1 MKGSKEIV
9 LENEPRKMNP
19 TLKRIVR
26 DKYLYLMLLP
36 AVAVML
42 IFKYLPMGG
51 LLMAFEDYS
60 PFKGIF
66 GSKWVGFANFVK
78 IFTQPKFTTAIRN
91 TLVVSLLDLVIGFPA
106 PILLALLINELENK
120 VFKRIVQTVSYLPH
134 FLSWISVV
142 GIVSILFGRDGIVN
156 DIRIALGA
164 QERIVFLAKQEWFI
178 WFLLGT
184 MVWKETGWGTVIH
197 LANLSSIS
205 PDLYEAANIDGA
217 NRLQLEKWVREDH
230 PDALIVRL
238 PALYGIHLKK
248 NFLYDLHTITPA
260 MLREEKYRELAAR
273 CELVEKGYSPA
284 ENGFYKL
291 NGSVSGTALREWF
304 EAQSFN
310 ALAFTDS
317 RSRYQFYDLGRLW
330 GDIEACLQ
338 NDLRLVNLTT
348 PPVSAAKVYT
358 ALTGKTWKNELDR
371 APFDYD
377 LRSLYAGQLGGQGGY
392 LCSEKDELRDIRTFM
407 EEWT

>member
-184 MVWKETGWGTVIH
+184 TVWKETGWGTVIH

-217 NRLQLEKWVREDH
+217 NRLQQIRYITIPHMMPTVIVLLIFKMGTLFSSNFELIYGMQNPYIDFEVISTIVFQTGIKTGNYSVATAIGLMEGLV
-230 PDALIVRL
+230 ALILVL
-238 PALYGIHLKK
+238 GSNWISKKVTGDGIL
-248 NFLYDLHTITPA
+248 
-260 MLREEKYRELAAR
+260 
-273 CELVEKGYSPA
+273 
-284 ENGFYKL
+284 
-291 NGSVSGTALREWF
+291 
-304 EAQSFN
+304 
-310 ALAFTDS
+310 
-317 RSRYQFYDLGRLW
+317 
-330 GDIEACLQ
+330 
-338 NDLRLVNLTT
+338 
-348 PPVSAAKVYT
+348 
-358 ALTGKTWKNELDR
+358 
-371 APFDYD
+371 
-377 LRSLYAGQLGGQGGY
+377 
-392 LCSEKDELRDIRTFM
+392 
-407 EEWT
+407 

>member
-106 PILLALLINELENK
+106 PILLSLLINELENK

-217 NRLQLEKWVREDH
+217 NRLQQIRYITIPHMMPTVIVLLIFKMGTLFSSNFELIYGMQNPYIDFEVISTIVFQTGIKTGNYSVATAIGLMEGLV
-230 PDALIVRL
+230 ALILVL
-238 PALYGIHLKK
+238 GSNWISKKVTGDGIL
-248 NFLYDLHTITPA
+248 
-260 MLREEKYRELAAR
+260 
-273 CELVEKGYSPA
+273 
-284 ENGFYKL
+284 
-291 NGSVSGTALREWF
+291 
-304 EAQSFN
+304 
-310 ALAFTDS
+310 
-317 RSRYQFYDLGRLW
+317 
-330 GDIEACLQ
+330 
-338 NDLRLVNLTT
+338 
-348 PPVSAAKVYT
+348 
-358 ALTGKTWKNELDR
+358 
-371 APFDYD
+371 
-377 LRSLYAGQLGGQGGY
+377 
-392 LCSEKDELRDIRTFM
+392 
-407 EEWT
+407 

>member
-66 GSKWVGFANFVK
+66 GSKWVGFANFAK

-217 NRLQLEKWVREDH
+217 NRLQQIRYITIPHMMPTVIVLLIFKMGTLFSSNFELIYGMQNPYIDFEVISTIVFQTGIKTGNYSVATAIGLMEGLV
-230 PDALIVRL
+230 ALILVL
-238 PALYGIHLKK
+238 GSNWISKK
-248 NFLYDLHTITPA
+248 VT
-260 MLREEKYRELAAR
+260 
-273 CELVEKGYSPA
+273 
-284 ENGFYKL
+284 
-291 NGSVSGTALREWF
+291 
-304 EAQSFN
+304 
-310 ALAFTDS
+310 
-317 RSRYQFYDLGRLW
+317 
-330 GDIEACLQ
+330 GDAIL
-338 NDLRLVNLTT
+338 
-348 PPVSAAKVYT
+348 
-358 ALTGKTWKNELDR
+358 
-371 APFDYD
+371 
-377 LRSLYAGQLGGQGGY
+377 
-392 LCSEKDELRDIRTFM
+392 
-407 EEWT
+407 

>member
-217 NRLQLEKWVREDH
+217 NRLQQIRYITIPHMMPTVIVLLIFKMGTLFSSNFELIYGMQNPYIDFEVISTIVFQAGIKTGNYSVATAIGLMEGLV
-230 PDALIVRL
+230 ALILVL
-238 PALYGIHLKK
+238 GSNWISKKVTGDGIL
-248 NFLYDLHTITPA
+248 
-260 MLREEKYRELAAR
+260 
-273 CELVEKGYSPA
+273 
-284 ENGFYKL
+284 
-291 NGSVSGTALREWF
+291 
-304 EAQSFN
+304 
-310 ALAFTDS
+310 
-317 RSRYQFYDLGRLW
+317 
-330 GDIEACLQ
+330 
-338 NDLRLVNLTT
+338 
-348 PPVSAAKVYT
+348 
-358 ALTGKTWKNELDR
+358 
-371 APFDYD
+371 
-377 LRSLYAGQLGGQGGY
+377 
-392 LCSEKDELRDIRTFM
+392 
-407 EEWT
+407 

>member
-26 DKYLYLMLLP
+26 DRYLYLMLLP

-217 NRLQLEKWVREDH
+217 NRLQQIRYITIPHMMPTVIVL
-230 PDALIVRL
+230 LIFKMGTL
-238 PALYGIHLKK
+238 FSSNFELIYGMQNPYID
-248 NFLYDLHTITPA
+248 FEVISTIVFQTGIKTGNYSVA
-260 MLREEKYRELAAR
+260 TAIGLMKASLR
-273 CELVEKGYSPA
+273 
-284 ENGFYKL
+284 
-291 NGSVSGTALREWF
+291 
-304 EAQSFN
+304 
-310 ALAFTDS
+310 
-317 RSRYQFYDLGRLW
+317 
-330 GDIEACLQ
+330 
-338 NDLRLVNLTT
+338 
-348 PPVSAAKVYT
+348 
-358 ALTGKTWKNELDR
+358 
-371 APFDYD
+371 
-377 LRSLYAGQLGGQGGY
+377 
-392 LCSEKDELRDIRTFM
+392 
-407 EEWT
+407 

>member
-66 GSKWVGFANFVK
+66 GSKWVGFANFAK

-217 NRLQLEKWVREDH
+217 NRLQQIRYITIPHKMPTV
-230 PDALIVRL
+230 IVL
-238 PALYGIHLKK
+238 
-248 NFLYDLHTITPA
+248 
-260 MLREEKYRELAAR
+260 
-273 CELVEKGYSPA
+273 
-284 ENGFYKL
+284 
-291 NGSVSGTALREWF
+291 
-304 EAQSFN
+304 
-310 ALAFTDS
+310 
-317 RSRYQFYDLGRLW
+317 
-330 GDIEACLQ
+330 
-338 NDLRLVNLTT
+338 
-348 PPVSAAKVYT
+348 
-358 ALTGKTWKNELDR
+358 
-371 APFDYD
+371 
-377 LRSLYAGQLGGQGGY
+377 
-392 LCSEKDELRDIRTFM
+392 
-407 EEWT
+407 

>member
-1 MKGSKEIV
+1 LKGSKEIV

-217 NRLQLEKWVREDH
+217 NRLQQIRYITIPHMMPTVIVLLIFKMGTLFSSNFELIYGMQNPYIDFEVISTIVFQTGIKTGNYSVATAIGLMEGLV
-230 PDALIVRL
+230 ALILVL
-238 PALYGIHLKK
+238 GSNWISKKVTGDGIL
-248 NFLYDLHTITPA
+248 
-260 MLREEKYRELAAR
+260 
-273 CELVEKGYSPA
+273 
-284 ENGFYKL
+284 
-291 NGSVSGTALREWF
+291 
-304 EAQSFN
+304 
-310 ALAFTDS
+310 
-317 RSRYQFYDLGRLW
+317 
-330 GDIEACLQ
+330 
-338 NDLRLVNLTT
+338 
-348 PPVSAAKVYT
+348 
-358 ALTGKTWKNELDR
+358 
-371 APFDYD
+371 
-377 LRSLYAGQLGGQGGY
+377 
-392 LCSEKDELRDIRTFM
+392 
-407 EEWT
+407 

>member
-1 MKGSKEIV
+1 MKGSKENV

-217 NRLQLEKWVREDH
+217 NRLQQIRYITIPHMMPTVIVLLIFKMGTLFSSNFELIYGMQNPYIDFEVISTIVFQTGIKTGNYSVATAIGLMEGLV
-230 PDALIVRL
+230 ALILVL
-238 PALYGIHLKK
+238 GSNWISKKVTGDGIL
-248 NFLYDLHTITPA
+248 
-260 MLREEKYRELAAR
+260 
-273 CELVEKGYSPA
+273 
-284 ENGFYKL
+284 
-291 NGSVSGTALREWF
+291 
-304 EAQSFN
+304 
-310 ALAFTDS
+310 
-317 RSRYQFYDLGRLW
+317 
-330 GDIEACLQ
+330 
-338 NDLRLVNLTT
+338 
-348 PPVSAAKVYT
+348 
-358 ALTGKTWKNELDR
+358 
-371 APFDYD
+371 
-377 LRSLYAGQLGGQGGY
+377 
-392 LCSEKDELRDIRTFM
+392 
-407 EEWT
+407 

>member
-66 GSKWVGFANFVK
+66 GSKWVGFANFAK

-217 NRLQLEKWVREDH
+217 NRLQQIRYITIPHMMPTVIVLLIFKMGTLFSSNFELIYGMQNPYVDFEVISTIVFQTGIKTGNYSVATAIGLMEGLV
-230 PDALIVRL
+230 ALILVL
-238 PALYGIHLKK
+238 GSNWISKKVTGDGIL
-248 NFLYDLHTITPA
+248 
-260 MLREEKYRELAAR
+260 
-273 CELVEKGYSPA
+273 
-284 ENGFYKL
+284 
-291 NGSVSGTALREWF
+291 
-304 EAQSFN
+304 
-310 ALAFTDS
+310 
-317 RSRYQFYDLGRLW
+317 
-330 GDIEACLQ
+330 
-338 NDLRLVNLTT
+338 
-348 PPVSAAKVYT
+348 
-358 ALTGKTWKNELDR
+358 
-371 APFDYD
+371 
-377 LRSLYAGQLGGQGGY
+377 
-392 LCSEKDELRDIRTFM
+392 
-407 EEWT
+407 

>member
-178 WFLLGT
+178 WLLLGT

-217 NRLQLEKWVREDH
+217 NRLQQIRYITIPHMMPTVIVLLIFKMGTLFSSNFELIYGMQNPYIDFEVISTIVFQTGIKTGNYSVATAIGLMEGLV
-230 PDALIVRL
+230 ALILVL
-238 PALYGIHLKK
+238 GSNWISKKVTGDGIL
-248 NFLYDLHTITPA
+248 
-260 MLREEKYRELAAR
+260 
-273 CELVEKGYSPA
+273 
-284 ENGFYKL
+284 
-291 NGSVSGTALREWF
+291 
-304 EAQSFN
+304 
-310 ALAFTDS
+310 
-317 RSRYQFYDLGRLW
+317 
-330 GDIEACLQ
+330 
-338 NDLRLVNLTT
+338 
-348 PPVSAAKVYT
+348 
-358 ALTGKTWKNELDR
+358 
-371 APFDYD
+371 
-377 LRSLYAGQLGGQGGY
+377 
-392 LCSEKDELRDIRTFM
+392 
-407 EEWT
+407 

>member
-217 NRLQLEKWVREDH
+217 NRLQQIRYITIPHMMPTVIVLLIFKMGTLFSSNFELIYGMQNPYIDFEVISTIVFQTGIKTGNYSVATAIGLMEGLV
-230 PDALIVRL
+230 ALILVL
-238 PALYGIHLKK
+238 GSNWISKKVTGDGIL
-248 NFLYDLHTITPA
+248 
-260 MLREEKYRELAAR
+260 
-273 CELVEKGYSPA
+273 
-284 ENGFYKL
+284 
-291 NGSVSGTALREWF
+291 
-304 EAQSFN
+304 
-310 ALAFTDS
+310 
-317 RSRYQFYDLGRLW
+317 
-330 GDIEACLQ
+330 
-338 NDLRLVNLTT
+338 
-348 PPVSAAKVYT
+348 
-358 ALTGKTWKNELDR
+358 
-371 APFDYD
+371 
-377 LRSLYAGQLGGQGGY
+377 
-392 LCSEKDELRDIRTFM
+392 
-407 EEWT
+407 

>member
-66 GSKWVGFANFVK
+66 GSKWVGFANFAK

-217 NRLQLEKWVREDH
+217 NRLQQIRYITIPHMMPTVIVLLIFKMGTLFSSNFELIYGMQNPYIDFEVISTIVFQTGIKTGNYSVATAIGLMEGLV
-230 PDALIVRL
+230 ALILVL
-238 PALYGIHLKK
+238 GSNWISKKVTGDGIL
-248 NFLYDLHTITPA
+248 
-260 MLREEKYRELAAR
+260 
-273 CELVEKGYSPA
+273 
-284 ENGFYKL
+284 
-291 NGSVSGTALREWF
+291 
-304 EAQSFN
+304 
-310 ALAFTDS
+310 
-317 RSRYQFYDLGRLW
+317 
-330 GDIEACLQ
+330 
-338 NDLRLVNLTT
+338 
-348 PPVSAAKVYT
+348 
-358 ALTGKTWKNELDR
+358 
-371 APFDYD
+371 
-377 LRSLYAGQLGGQGGY
+377 
-392 LCSEKDELRDIRTFM
+392 
-407 EEWT
+407 

>member
-26 DKYLYLMLLP
+26 DRYLYLMLLP

-164 QERIVFLAKQEWFI
+164 QERIIFLAKQEWFI

-217 NRLQLEKWVREDH
+217 NRLQQIRYITIPHMMPTVIVLLIFKMGTLFSSNFELIYGMQNPYIDFEVISTIVFQTGIKTGNYSVATAIGLMEGLV
-230 PDALIVRL
+230 ALILVL
-238 PALYGIHLKK
+238 GSNWISKKVTGDGIL
-248 NFLYDLHTITPA
+248 
-260 MLREEKYRELAAR
+260 
-273 CELVEKGYSPA
+273 
-284 ENGFYKL
+284 
-291 NGSVSGTALREWF
+291 
-304 EAQSFN
+304 
-310 ALAFTDS
+310 
-317 RSRYQFYDLGRLW
+317 
-330 GDIEACLQ
+330 
-338 NDLRLVNLTT
+338 
-348 PPVSAAKVYT
+348 
-358 ALTGKTWKNELDR
+358 
-371 APFDYD
+371 
-377 LRSLYAGQLGGQGGY
+377 
-392 LCSEKDELRDIRTFM
+392 
-407 EEWT
+407 

>member
-184 MVWKETGWGTVIH
+184 MVWKERGWGTVIH

-217 NRLQLEKWVREDH
+217 NRLQQIRYITIPHMMPTVIVLLIFKMGTLFSSNFELIYGMQNPYIDFEVISTIVFQTGIKTGNYSVATAIGLMEGLV
-230 PDALIVRL
+230 ALILVL
-238 PALYGIHLKK
+238 GSNWISKKVTGDGIL
-248 NFLYDLHTITPA
+248 
-260 MLREEKYRELAAR
+260 
-273 CELVEKGYSPA
+273 
-284 ENGFYKL
+284 
-291 NGSVSGTALREWF
+291 
-304 EAQSFN
+304 
-310 ALAFTDS
+310 
-317 RSRYQFYDLGRLW
+317 
-330 GDIEACLQ
+330 
-338 NDLRLVNLTT
+338 
-348 PPVSAAKVYT
+348 
-358 ALTGKTWKNELDR
+358 
-371 APFDYD
+371 
-377 LRSLYAGQLGGQGGY
+377 
-392 LCSEKDELRDIRTFM
+392 
-407 EEWT
+407 

>member
-26 DKYLYLMLLP
+26 DRYLYLMLLP

-217 NRLQLEKWVREDH
+217 NRLQQIRYITIPHMMPTVIVLLIFKMGTLFSSNFELIYGMQNPYIDFEVISTIVFQTGIKTGNYSVATAIGLMEGLV
-230 PDALIVRL
+230 ALILVL
-238 PALYGIHLKK
+238 GSNWISKKVTGDGIL
-248 NFLYDLHTITPA
+248 
-260 MLREEKYRELAAR
+260 
-273 CELVEKGYSPA
+273 
-284 ENGFYKL
+284 
-291 NGSVSGTALREWF
+291 
-304 EAQSFN
+304 
-310 ALAFTDS
+310 
-317 RSRYQFYDLGRLW
+317 
-330 GDIEACLQ
+330 
-338 NDLRLVNLTT
+338 
-348 PPVSAAKVYT
+348 
-358 ALTGKTWKNELDR
+358 
-371 APFDYD
+371 
-377 LRSLYAGQLGGQGGY
+377 
-392 LCSEKDELRDIRTFM
+392 
-407 EEWT
+407 

>member
-1 MKGSKEIV
+1 
-9 LENEPRKMNP
+9 
-19 TLKRIVR
+19 
-26 DKYLYLMLLP
+26 MLLP

-51 LLMAFEDYS
+51 ILMAFEDYS

-66 GSKWVGFANFVK
+66 GSKWVGFANFAK

-217 NRLQLEKWVREDH
+217 NRLQQIRYITIPHMMPTVIVLLIFKMGTLFSSNFELIYGMQNPYIDFEVISTIVFQTGIKTGNYSVATAIGLMEGLV
-230 PDALIVRL
+230 ALILVL
-238 PALYGIHLKK
+238 GSNWISKKVTGDGIL
-248 NFLYDLHTITPA
+248 
-260 MLREEKYRELAAR
+260 
-273 CELVEKGYSPA
+273 
-284 ENGFYKL
+284 
-291 NGSVSGTALREWF
+291 
-304 EAQSFN
+304 
-310 ALAFTDS
+310 
-317 RSRYQFYDLGRLW
+317 
-330 GDIEACLQ
+330 
-338 NDLRLVNLTT
+338 
-348 PPVSAAKVYT
+348 
-358 ALTGKTWKNELDR
+358 
-371 APFDYD
+371 
-377 LRSLYAGQLGGQGGY
+377 
-392 LCSEKDELRDIRTFM
+392 
-407 EEWT
+407 

>member
-1 MKGSKEIV
+1 
-9 LENEPRKMNP
+9 
-19 TLKRIVR
+19 
-26 DKYLYLMLLP
+26 
-36 AVAVML
+36 
-42 IFKYLPMGG
+42 
-51 LLMAFEDYS
+51 MAFEDYS

-217 NRLQLEKWVREDH
+217 NRLQQIRYITIPHMMPTVIVLLIFKMGTLFSSNFELIYGMQNPYIDFEVISTIVFQTGIKTGNYSVATAIGLMEGLV
-230 PDALIVRL
+230 ALILVL
-238 PALYGIHLKK
+238 GSNWISKKVTGDGIL
-248 NFLYDLHTITPA
+248 
-260 MLREEKYRELAAR
+260 
-273 CELVEKGYSPA
+273 
-284 ENGFYKL
+284 
-291 NGSVSGTALREWF
+291 
-304 EAQSFN
+304 
-310 ALAFTDS
+310 
-317 RSRYQFYDLGRLW
+317 
-330 GDIEACLQ
+330 
-338 NDLRLVNLTT
+338 
-348 PPVSAAKVYT
+348 
-358 ALTGKTWKNELDR
+358 
-371 APFDYD
+371 
-377 LRSLYAGQLGGQGGY
+377 
-392 LCSEKDELRDIRTFM
+392 
-407 EEWT
+407 

>member
-1 MKGSKEIV
+1 MKGSKEIA

-66 GSKWVGFANFVK
+66 GSKWVGFANFAK

-217 NRLQLEKWVREDH
+217 NRLQQIRYITIPHMMPTVIVLLIFKMGTLFSSNFELIYGMQNPYIDFEVISTIVFQTGIKTGNYSVATAIGLMEGLV
-230 PDALIVRL
+230 ALILVL
-238 PALYGIHLKK
+238 GSNWISKKVTGDGIL
-248 NFLYDLHTITPA
+248 
-260 MLREEKYRELAAR
+260 
-273 CELVEKGYSPA
+273 
-284 ENGFYKL
+284 
-291 NGSVSGTALREWF
+291 
-304 EAQSFN
+304 
-310 ALAFTDS
+310 
-317 RSRYQFYDLGRLW
+317 
-330 GDIEACLQ
+330 
-338 NDLRLVNLTT
+338 
-348 PPVSAAKVYT
+348 
-358 ALTGKTWKNELDR
+358 
-371 APFDYD
+371 
-377 LRSLYAGQLGGQGGY
+377 
-392 LCSEKDELRDIRTFM
+392 
-407 EEWT
+407 

>member
-9 LENEPRKMNP
+9 LENKPRKMNP

-26 DKYLYLMLLP
+26 DRYLYLMLLP

-66 GSKWVGFANFVK
+66 GSKWVGFANFIK

-91 TLVVSLLDLVIGFPA
+91 TLVVSLLDLIIGFPA

-217 NRLQLEKWVREDH
+217 NRLQQIRYITIPHMMPTVIVLLIFKMGTLFSSNFELIYGMQNPYIDFEVISTIVFQTGIKTGNYSVATAIGLMEGLV
-230 PDALIVRL
+230 ALILVL
-238 PALYGIHLKK
+238 GSNWISKKVTGDGIL
-248 NFLYDLHTITPA
+248 
-260 MLREEKYRELAAR
+260 
-273 CELVEKGYSPA
+273 
-284 ENGFYKL
+284 
-291 NGSVSGTALREWF
+291 
-304 EAQSFN
+304 
-310 ALAFTDS
+310 
-317 RSRYQFYDLGRLW
+317 
-330 GDIEACLQ
+330 
-338 NDLRLVNLTT
+338 
-348 PPVSAAKVYT
+348 
-358 ALTGKTWKNELDR
+358 
-371 APFDYD
+371 
-377 LRSLYAGQLGGQGGY
+377 
-392 LCSEKDELRDIRTFM
+392 
-407 EEWT
+407 

>member
-1 MKGSKEIV
+1 
-9 LENEPRKMNP
+9 MNP

-217 NRLQLEKWVREDH
+217 NRLQQIRYITIPHMMPTVIVLLIFKMGTLFSSNFELIYGMQNPYIDFEVISTIVFQTGIKTGNYSVATAIGLMEGLV
-230 PDALIVRL
+230 ALILVL
-238 PALYGIHLKK
+238 GSNWISKKVTGEGIL
-248 NFLYDLHTITPA
+248 
-260 MLREEKYRELAAR
+260 
-273 CELVEKGYSPA
+273 
-284 ENGFYKL
+284 
-291 NGSVSGTALREWF
+291 
-304 EAQSFN
+304 
-310 ALAFTDS
+310 
-317 RSRYQFYDLGRLW
+317 
-330 GDIEACLQ
+330 
-338 NDLRLVNLTT
+338 
-348 PPVSAAKVYT
+348 
-358 ALTGKTWKNELDR
+358 
-371 APFDYD
+371 
-377 LRSLYAGQLGGQGGY
+377 
-392 LCSEKDELRDIRTFM
+392 
-407 EEWT
+407 